1 MLPSYI
7 FFCLPLS
14 PLILF
19 HTQKIQMRAS
29 FPAPCEG
36 RNARLAWK
44 SSAIG
49 DVRTFIVGVRPFI
62 VDERTSIDG
71 GGTFSRRAC
80 NLSYRAR
87 REIFST
93 TGRKFHGKSLHLQQ
107 NMTKRDA
114 REV

>member
-1 MLPSYI
+1 MLPSFN
-7 FFCLPLS
+7 FFPIHLS
-14 PLILF
+14 PFIFF
-19 HTQKIQMRAS
+19 HTQKIQMRAP

-49 DVRTFIVGVRPFI
+49 GVRTSIGGVRPSI
-62 VDERTSIDG
+62 VDERTSIGG
-71 GGTFSRRAC
+71 GGTFSRRGC